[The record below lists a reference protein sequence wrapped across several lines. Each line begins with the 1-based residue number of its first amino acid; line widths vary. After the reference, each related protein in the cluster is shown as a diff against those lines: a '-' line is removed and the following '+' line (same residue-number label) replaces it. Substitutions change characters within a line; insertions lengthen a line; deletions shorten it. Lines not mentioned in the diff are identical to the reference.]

1 MQKGEPLESIVAVK
15 IMTSKVK
22 TDEMKEVEELRSQ
35 YRKDK
40 AEKLRLVDKT
50 VNELIHDDEYNKK
63 IMINHWLLSNII
75 NPVEIKLVEDDW
87 EIIDGH
93 SLANSSEQFF
103 HGYANELN
111 KKIIKMLGK
120 DFVVKNLSLAKIG
133 KLCLILEIVN
143 PDFYYF
149 EDNMGIK
156 LQLPKVKKVLKL
168 FQEKY
173 FEIQEEKKFSDEK
186 FIEMLIELEEKGE

>member
-15 IMTSKVK
+15 IMATKVK

-87 EIIDGH
+87 EIIGGH

-103 HGYANELN
+103 HEYANELN

-173 FEIQEEKKFSDEK
+173 FEIQEEKNFSDKK
-186 FIEMLIELEEKGE
+186 FIEMLIKLEEKGE

>member
-1 MQKGEPLESIVAVK
+1 MAVK
-15 IMTSKVK
+15 IMATKVK

-87 EIIDGH
+87 EIIGGH

-103 HGYANELN
+103 HEYANELN

-173 FEIQEEKKFSDEK
+173 FEIQEEKNFSDKK
-186 FIEMLIELEEKGE
+186 FIEMLIKLEEKGE

>member
-1 MQKGEPLESIVAVK
+1 MAVK
-15 IMTSKVK
+15 IMATKVK
-22 TDEMKEVEELRSQ
+22 TDEMKEIEELRSQ

-93 SLANSSEQFF
+93 SLENSSEQFF
-103 HGYANELN
+103 HEYANELN

-173 FEIQEEKKFSDEK
+173 FEIQEEKNFSDEK